1 VNQGGIYLGGR
12 TRDLPQISSSAQQSL
27 PIVAWT
33 WPVLILGAAEMA
45 TVALAADT
53 VNDDELGHLN
63 QGVGQSPYLTQ
74 KCAPRRRAMSVNRPH
89 TEPAWAAGL
98 LLTSMMSKPLA

>member
-1 VNQGGIYLGGR
+1 M
-12 TRDLPQISSSAQQSL
+12 D
-27 PIVAWT
+27 VAWT

-74 KCAPRRRAMSVNRPH
+74 KCAPRRRAMSVNRSH
-89 TEPAWAAGL
+89 TEPAWEQVFCSR
-98 LLTSMMSKPLA
+98 T